1 MLLAMLAGGADLEA
15 VKRLTRDLLRSGTSW
30 RYVVVL
36 LGGFIIDVSL
46 AWTTHTFFHLDLV
59 LAAALGFLV
68 AMTASYFAHEFWTFR
83 HQGSA
88 LSVPR
93 MAKFVAASGFTLATR
108 LVLVWLSAPLQ
119 PLPFGALLRLL
130 FAFGGSLVVGYLVNR
145 LVVFRR

>member
-1 MLLAMLAGGADLEA
+1 MEV
-15 VKRLTRDLLRSGTSW
+15 VKRLTRDMLRSGATW

-36 LGGFIIDVSL
+36 LGGFIVDISL
-46 AWTTHTFFHLDLV
+46 AWATHTFFHIDLV

-68 AMTASYFAHEFWTFR
+68 AMSASYFAHEFWTFE
-83 HQGSA
+83 HQDSA
-88 LSVPR
+88 LSAPR
-93 MAKFVAASGFTLATR
+93 MVKFVASSGLTLATR

-119 PLPFGALLRLL
+119 TLPFGALLRLL